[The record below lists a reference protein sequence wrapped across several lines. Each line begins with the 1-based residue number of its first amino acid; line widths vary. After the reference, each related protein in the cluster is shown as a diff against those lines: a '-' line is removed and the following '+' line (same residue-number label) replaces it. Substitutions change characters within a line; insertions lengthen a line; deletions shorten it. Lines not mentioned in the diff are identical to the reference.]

1 MHLATLLL
9 SQTSARAELFILLL
23 AATFGLVALARRLH
37 VPYPIL
43 LVLGGLALAF
53 VPGLPP
59 VLLEPELVF
68 IVFLPPILWAAAYFT
83 SYRDFKRNLPSISL
97 LAVGLVIVTTLAVGW
112 VAHAIMPGISWAAA
126 LCLGAIV
133 SPPDAVAATAVLSRI
148 GVPRRVIV
156 VLEGESLVNDASA
169 LVLYRAAV
177 MAMTVG
183 SFSLGATA
191 GQFVLVAALG
201 VLVGLVVGFLIRHS
215 VRLMPEG
222 FGQIAIT
229 LLGPYVAWV
238 AAERLHASAV
248 LACVAGGIYVRQ
260 HFSSEVSPLVRLQ
273 ARSVWELLI
282 FLLNGIIFILI
293 GLQLGPMRASLAADG
308 IARIVG
314 WGLIITAT
322 ATLTRLL
329 WMPLGARLARM
340 GAGDSNPMPPAS
352 HIFIVGWTAMRG
364 VVSLATALA
373 LPLTTA
379 SGAPLPYRTE
389 SILVSFVV
397 ILTTLVVQGL
407 SLAPLARALGLS
419 AADES
424 LEKEQQMARRVG
436 AEAALAQLGTLEGH
450 PYLPAGVLERART
463 HYQQRARHFD
473 ATSEMDIVCTD
484 AWSEAQRLVRHSLLD
499 AERHAVIGLRNQGE
513 ISDEVLHEVE
523 RELDLEAIRL
533 GVGDLATPVSLARRP
548 A

>member
-1 MHLATLLL
+1 MTEALA
-9 SQTSARAELFILLL
+9 QAEIFIILL
-23 AATFGLVALARRLH
+23 AATFVLVAMASRLR

-59 VLLEPELVF
+59 VQLAPELVF

-83 SYRDFKRNLPSISL
+83 SFRDFKRNLPAISL
-97 LAVGLVIVTTLAVGW
+97 LAVGLVLVTTLAVGW
-112 VAHAIMPGISWAAA
+112 VAHAIIPGIGWAAA

-169 LVLYRAAV
+169 LVLYRATVAAMV
-177 MAMTVG
+177 MG

-191 GQFVLVAALG
+191 GQFVVVAALG
-201 VLVGLVVGFLIRHS
+201 VVVGLVVGFLIRHA

-222 FGQIAIT
+222 FGQVAIT

-238 AAERLHASAV
+238 AAERLHVSAV

-260 HFSSEVSPLVRLQ
+260 HFSSEVSPMVRLQ

-293 GLQLGPMRASLAADG
+293 GLQLGPLRASLAADG
-308 IARIVG
+308 IGRIVT

-322 ATLTRLL
+322 ATVTRLL
-329 WMPLGARLARM
+329 WMPIGVRLARVQA
-340 GAGDSNPMPPAS
+340 GATNPMPPAS
-352 HIFIVGWTAMRG
+352 QIFIVGWTAMRG

-379 SGAPLPYRTE
+379 DGSPLPFRTE
-389 SILVSFVV
+389 IILVSFVV

-424 LEKEQQMARRVG
+424 IEKEQQLARRIA
-436 AEAALAQLGTLEGH
+436 AEAALAHLGTLEGH
-450 PYLPAGVLERART
+450 PYLPAGVLDLART

-484 AWSEAQRLVRHSLLD
+484 AWTEAQRLVRHALLD
-499 AERHAVIGLRNQGE
+499 AERHAVIALRNRGE

-523 RELDLEAIRL
+523 RELDVEAIRL
-533 GVGDLATPVSLARRP
+533 GVGDLAAPVALNRGP

>member
-1 MHLATLLL
+1 MTEALA
-9 SQTSARAELFILLL
+9 QAELFIILL
-23 AATFGLVALARRLH
+23 AATFGLVALASRLR

-59 VLLEPELVF
+59 VQLAPEMVF

-83 SYRDFKRNLPSISL
+83 SFRDFKRNLPAISL
-97 LAVGLVIVTTLAVGW
+97 LAVGLVLVTTLAVGW
-112 VAHAIMPGISWAAA
+112 VAHAIIPGIGWAAA

-169 LVLYRAAV
+169 LVLYRATVAAMV
-177 MAMTVG
+177 MG

-191 GQFVLVAALG
+191 GQFVVVAALG
-201 VLVGLVVGFLIRHS
+201 VVVGLVVGFLIRHS

-222 FGQIAIT
+222 FGQVAIT

-238 AAERLHASAV
+238 AAERLHVSAV

-260 HFSSEVSPLVRLQ
+260 HFSSEVSPMVRLQ
-273 ARSVWELLI
+273 ARSVWQLLI

-293 GLQLGPMRASLAADG
+293 GLQLGPLRASLAADG
-308 IARIVG
+308 IGRIIT

-322 ATLTRLL
+322 ATVTRLL
-329 WMPLGARLARM
+329 WMPIGVRLARVQA
-340 GAGDSNPMPPAS
+340 GATNPMPPAS
-352 HIFIVGWTAMRG
+352 QIFIVGWTAMRG

-379 SGAPLPYRTE
+379 DGSPLPYRTE
-389 SILVSFVV
+389 IILVSFVV

-407 SLAPLARALGLS
+407 SLAPLARVLGLS

-424 LEKEQQMARRVG
+424 MEQEQQMARRVA
-436 AEAALAQLGTLEGH
+436 AEAALAHLGTLEGH
-450 PYLPAGVLERART
+450 PYLPAGVLDRART

-484 AWSEAQRLVRHSLLD
+484 AWTEAQRLVRHTLLD
-499 AERHAVIGLRNQGE
+499 AERRAVITLRNQGE

-523 RELDLEAIRL
+523 RELDVEAIRL
-533 GVGDLATPVSLARRP
+533 GVGDLATPVALTRRP
-548 A
+548 ALTDG

>member
-1 MHLATLLL
+1 MHLATLLP

-97 LAVGLVIVTTLAVGW
+97 LAVGLVIATTLTVGW
-112 VAHAIMPGISWAAA
+112 VAHAIIPGISWAAA

-177 MAMTVG
+177 MAMAAG

-201 VLVGLVVGFLIRHS
+201 VFVGLVVGFLIRHS

-238 AAERLHASAV
+238 VAERLHASAV

-273 ARSVWELLI
+273 ARSIWELLI

-293 GLQLGPMRASLAADG
+293 GLQLGPMRASLASDG
-308 IARIVG
+308 IGRVVG
-314 WGLIITAT
+314 CRKSEG
-322 ATLTRLL
+322 
-329 WMPLGARLARM
+329 PG
-340 GAGDSNPMPPAS
+340 
-352 HIFIVGWTAMRG
+352 
-364 VVSLATALA
+364 
-373 LPLTTA
+373 
-379 SGAPLPYRTE
+379 
-389 SILVSFVV
+389 
-397 ILTTLVVQGL
+397 
-407 SLAPLARALGLS
+407 
-419 AADES
+419 
-424 LEKEQQMARRVG
+424 KRR
-436 AEAALAQLGTLEGH
+436 Q
-450 PYLPAGVLERART
+450 
-463 HYQQRARHFD
+463 
-473 ATSEMDIVCTD
+473 
-484 AWSEAQRLVRHSLLD
+484 
-499 AERHAVIGLRNQGE
+499 
-513 ISDEVLHEVE
+513 
-523 RELDLEAIRL
+523 
-533 GVGDLATPVSLARRP
+533 
-548 A
+548 

>member
-1 MHLATLLL
+1 
-9 SQTSARAELFILLL
+9 EIFIILL
-23 AATFGLVALARRLH
+23 AATFGLVALASRLRL
-37 VPYPIL
+37 PYPIL

-59 VLLEPELVF
+59 VQLAPEMVF

-83 SYRDFKRNLPSISL
+83 SFRDFKRNLPAISL
-97 LAVGLVIVTTLAVGW
+97 LAVGLVLVTTLAVGW
-112 VAHAIMPGISWAAA
+112 VAHAIIPGIGWAAA

-169 LVLYRAAV
+169 LVLYRATVAAMV
-177 MAMTVG
+177 MG

-191 GQFVLVAALG
+191 GQFVVVAALG
-201 VLVGLVVGFLIRHS
+201 VVVGLVVGFLIRHS

-222 FGQIAIT
+222 FGQVAIT

-238 AAERLHASAV
+238 AAERLHVSAV

-260 HFSSEVSPLVRLQ
+260 HFSSEVSPMVRLQ

-282 FLLNGIIFILI
+282 FLLNGVIFILI
-293 GLQLGPMRASLAADG
+293 GLQLGPLRASLEADG
-308 IARIVG
+308 IGRIVT

-322 ATLTRLL
+322 ATVTRLL
-329 WMPLGARLARM
+329 WMPIGVRLARVQA
-340 GAGDSNPMPPAS
+340 GATNPMPPAS
-352 HIFIVGWTAMRG
+352 QVFMVGWTAMRG

-379 SGAPLPYRTE
+379 DGAPLPYRTE
-389 SILVSFVV
+389 IILVSFVV

-424 LEKEQQMARRVG
+424 IEKEQQLARRIA
-436 AEAALAQLGTLEGH
+436 AEAALSHLGTLEGH
-450 PYLPAGVLERART
+450 PYLPAGVLDRART
-463 HYQQRARHFD
+463 HYEQRARHFD

-484 AWSEAQRLVRHSLLD
+484 AWTEAQRLVRHALLD
-499 AERHAVIGLRNQGE
+499 AERRAVIALRNQGE

-523 RELDLEAIRL
+523 RELDVEAIRL
-533 GVGDLATPVSLARRP
+533 GVGDLAAPVALTRSP
-548 A
+548 S